1 MRSGSIIGPM
11 IRSTSWRPESMFSR
25 DSKSTTPV
33 SSSGAGMTES
43 SMSSSTDYQRSAP
56 SRNAAPSIISPDLK
70 IKGDLHCAGDIQVDG
85 HVEGDISSRSITIGE
100 AAQIHGAISAESIRI
115 CGAVNGQVKGTT
127 VTPAKTARVTG
138 DVLHQ
143 TLSIEPGAFF
153 EGQCRRIDA
162 SQSGNVA
169 SIMKDKT
176 TTASTSSSSSSSQP
190 AAARA

>member
-1 MRSGSIIGPM
+1 
-11 IRSTSWRPESMFSR
+11 MFSR
-25 DSKSTTPV
+25 DNRSNTPTSST
-33 SSSGAGMTES
+33 GAGTTES

-56 SRNAAPSIISPDLK
+56 ARTAAPSIISPDLK

-115 CGAVNGQVKGTT
+115 CGSVNGQVKGAT
-127 VTPAKTARVTG
+127 VTLAKTARVTG

-162 SQSGNVA
+162 SQSGANVA
-169 SIMKDKT
+169 SIVKDKPT
-176 TTASTSSSSSSSQP
+176 TTASTP
-190 AAARA
+190 AAATPSQPTAARA

>member
-1 MRSGSIIGPM
+1 
-11 IRSTSWRPESMFSR
+11 MFSR
-25 DSKSTTPV
+25 DSKSNTPV
-33 SSSGAGMTES
+33 SSSGSGMTEN
-43 SMSSSTDYQRSAP
+43 SMSSSTDYQRSTQ

-127 VTPAKTARVTG
+127 VTLAKTARVTG
-138 DVLHQ
+138 DMLHQ

-153 EGQCRRIDA
+153 EGHCRRIDT
-162 SQSGNVA
+162 SQSGANVA
-169 SIMKDKT
+169 SIMKDKAT
-176 TTASTSSSSSSSQP
+176 TTASTTPASPSQP
-190 AAARA
+190 AAVRA

>member
-1 MRSGSIIGPM
+1 
-11 IRSTSWRPESMFSR
+11 MFSR
-25 DSKSTTPV
+25 DSKSNTPV
-33 SSSGAGMTES
+33 SSSGAGMTEN
-43 SMSSSTDYQRSAP
+43 SMSSSTDYQRSTTP
-56 SRNAAPSIISPDLK
+56 SRNVAPSIISPDLK

-127 VTPAKTARVTG
+127 VTLAKTARVTG

-162 SQSGNVA
+162 SQSGANVA

-176 TTASTSSSSSSSQP
+176 TTASTPSSPSQP
-190 AAARA
+190 AAVRA